1 MRKAMNKEQQRILDN
16 VWVRII
22 LIGISC
28 IIFLFLCYVLRG
40 PLVSLLL
47 AFIVAY
53 IFDPIVDFLEHKT
66 CRFLHKSIRRILI
79 IFVLIVAILMSA
91 GGFFVFAVPKTVD
104 GIYRVGSI
112 IKEQYPEYLS
122 AIEIWVE
129 KYGNR
134 DIARLVKPVLEDQ
147 IEKTEQTDIE
157 KLSKQEL
164 FEKAEPK
171 DIKQRKEK
179 EPSPAQK
186 EKPKVEVQLQ
196 ERISGAIWNLKK
208 YLPQVMDFFARAI
221 KSIFYGT
228 FGFFSMAVNFIIFS
242 VVSIYLLKDFDVII
256 RKVKNLIP
264 LPKKEYITNLVLKVN
279 HNLRYY
285 LRGQLI
291 VCFALSIIY
300 SIGLSIVGID
310 LSILIGFIGGFGNLI
325 PYVGTSIGI
334 ILASLLAL
342 FEFRDFQHIFYV
354 IITFVIGQSLEAT
367 VITPRVVG
375 KELSIHPAIVILSIL
390 IFGQLWG
397 FLGLLLAVPIAATL
411 KVFFDE
417 FVSWYKS
424 SKYYTG

>member
-1 MRKAMNKEQQRILDN
+1 MNKEQQRVFGN
-16 VWVRII
+16 VWIRII
-22 LIGISC
+22 LVGISVV
-28 IIFLFLCYVLRG
+28 ILLFLCYVLRG

-66 CRFLHKSIRRILI
+66 CRFLHKRIRRILI
-79 IFVLIVAILMSA
+79 IFVLIVVILTSA
-91 GGFFVFAVPKTVD
+91 GGFLAFAIPKTINGV
-104 GIYRVGSI
+104 YRVGAI

-122 AIEIWVE
+122 TVEIWVE

-134 DIARLVKPVLEDQ
+134 DLARLVKPFLEQQ
-147 IEKTEQTDIE
+147 IEKTKLNDVEE
-157 KLSKQEL
+157 LSKQEL
-164 FEKAEPK
+164 LEKVKPE
-171 DIKQRKEK
+171 DLKQRKEQG
-179 EPSPAQK
+179 SISDQK
-186 EKPKVEVQLQ
+186 EKQKVEVQLQ
-196 ERISGAIWNLKK
+196 KRVTEAIWDLKK

-228 FGFFSMAVNFIIFS
+228 FGFFSIAVNFIIFS

-256 RKVKNLIP
+256 RKVKGLIP
-264 LPKKEYITNLVLKVN
+264 LPKREYITNLSSKVN

-291 VCFALSIIY
+291 VCFALSVIY
-300 SIGLSIVGID
+300 SIGLSIAGID

-325 PYVGTSIGI
+325 PYVGTAIGI

-342 FEFRDFQHIFYV
+342 FEFRDLQHIMYV
-354 IITFVIGQSLEAT
+354 IITFVVGQSLEST

-375 KELSIHPAIVILSIL
+375 KELSMHPAIVILAIL

-411 KVFFDE
+411 KVFLDE
-417 FVSWYKS
+417 FISWYKS